1 VAEADATF
9 SSSLHVF
16 LKDLEGRGPYSAKR
30 KTRVYNRVQ
39 EKKTKKRCS
48 LKYELQPTLD
58 P

>member
-30 KTRVYNRVQ
+30 KTRVYNRVH
-39 EKKTKKRCS
+39 EKKRYS